1 MPRVWHRAR
10 ARTTRCAVVAQ
21 ERVAAPGAGRRP
33 GRGHGRGQRGWLTL
47 GKRRAA
53 GGEATGGV
61 GTYGT
66 ARWRRRVHGRAGRR
80 RGRTS
85 ARRRGRAA
93 EVRSERRRRAA
104 SATAR
109 TRARA
114 RRRQP
119 GGVVVCVSSS
129 RDGGGGREPTRYMHK
144 GHRSRAKPRP
154 GTFES
159 LFPGGNMAQDL
170 CAH

>member
-1 MPRVWHRAR
+1 MPRCGTAHAR
-10 ARTTRCAVVAQ
+10 MHHTVLWSRPRDCG
-21 ERVAAPGAGRRP
+21 RAGRSP
-33 GRGHGRGQRGWLTL
+33 ATRGHGRGQRGRLTL

-53 GGEATGGV
+53 GGDGE
-61 GTYGT
+61 
-66 ARWRRRVHGRAGRR
+66 RRRCAASGDGGAQ
-80 RGRTS
+80 
-85 ARRRGRAA
+85 RAA
-93 EVRSERRRRAA
+93 ATVRSERRRRAA

-159 LFPGGNMAQDL
+159 LFPGGNRARDL
-170 CAH
+170 CRAINAAFRPPGA